1 MAHHRT
7 SASRLIA
14 TPPQQVY
21 ALIADYQHGH
31 ARILPKPYFVSLT
44 VEQGGIGAGTVI
56 NFQMRLMGQVQTFR
70 AAITEPEP
78 GRVLAE
84 TVLATGAVT
93 TFTVEPQENGQA
105 SQVTIATETPVR
117 NGILGKLEGFF
128 TTQLLQPIYVKELEQ
143 LAKLMEDEPSP
154 KVQGA

>member
-1 MAHHRT
+1 MARHRT

-14 TPPQQVY
+14 APPQQVY

-56 NFQMRLMGQVQTFR
+56 NFQMWLTGQLQTFR

-78 GRVLAE
+78 GRVLTE

-105 SQVTIATETPVR
+105 SQVTIATETTVR
-117 NGILGKLEGFF
+117 DGILGKLEGFF
-128 TTQLLQPIYVKELEQ
+128 TTRLLQPIYTKQLEQ
-143 LAKLMEDEPSP
+143 LAEIFA
-154 KVQGA
+154 G